1 MDTKQ
6 IKGITLRR
14 RLAVRIGR
22 SYFVR
27 FHMFMILLATG
38 LTGLLCS
45 KGLLHIGV
53 SRMAVRY
60 GIAIVVSYLLFFLF
74 TKLWLLY
81 IGIGSHGGLSNDKGE
96 SSSLWPDFIPSPGG
110 SDAGAGAG
118 GSFRGFGGGSSGGGG
133 AARSIIG
140 GDTLAGAIEGAS
152 ADPGVSDGVGEV
164 AGQAVGGALD
174 VGDDFGLALIAI
186 ILLAA
191 LALSSVVVS
200 VYLIWSAPAIL
211 SEAAFQV
218 LLVTSFAG
226 KVRQAEKTGWE
237 ISVFKATWWGFLL
250 VLTFSVAFGVI
261 AQKANPAAITVK
273 DFFVSTK
280 W

>member
-1 MDTKQ
+1 
-6 IKGITLRR
+6 
-14 RLAVRIGR
+14 
-22 SYFVR
+22 
-27 FHMFMILLATG
+27 MFMILLATG

-45 KGLLHIGV
+45 KALLHIGV

-81 IGIGSHGGLSNDKGE
+81 IGIGRHGRSNNDKGE
-96 SSSLWPDFIPSPGG
+96 SSSWRPDFIPLPGG
-110 SDAGAGAG
+110 SDASAGAG
-118 GSFRGFGGGSSGGGG
+118 GSFRGFGGGSFGGGG

-140 GDTLAGAIEGAS
+140 GDSLAGAIEGVS
-152 ADPGVSDGVGEV
+152 SDSGVSGVGEV
-164 AGQAVGGALD
+164 AGQAVGGTLD
-174 VGDDFGLALIAI
+174 IGDDFGLALIAI
-186 ILLAA
+186 ILLVA

-226 KVRQAEKTGWE
+226 KVRQVEKTGWE

-250 VLTFSVAFGVI
+250 VLTFSVAFGAI
-261 AQKANPAAITVK
+261 AQKANPAAVTVK